1 MVSKRQD
8 QTTVPNRRLFHS
20 LGSKIVASFGILFV
34 AVLTISGFLLVFGIP
49 FTDFVG
55 FYGRERDEVFRSL
68 SLTADRKKERFVS
81 WLAERKKDARFI
93 SDTSL
98 AESSVKQL
106 RDRIQ
111 EDQRRGTPPDLVNLE
126 SYKALDEYLQMV
138 FGTWSAY
145 HRIQVVDNKTGVI
158 MYSTS
163 ATEVGSRISETG
175 GLVKAIYAPQGIS
188 VEMLMSLPAAE
199 PDLIINSIIPNR
211 FPTDDDNDIAT
222 GVLRLFIRT
231 DEFLKPLLYI
241 GEGLGQT
248 GDIVLVDQGQRILM
262 PIKYPLPDGSAAK
275 ILEYQIKAK
284 PAELAARGHDGITLA
299 KDYRGVPVL
308 AAYRNIMVTPDVSWG
323 LVVKRD
329 KSELFYSVWQRLIYS
344 LAIGLAAM
352 LGGLALIA
360 VMTKRISRPLMT
372 LSRTVSEIEAGNYS
386 ARAGVES
393 SDEVG
398 DLANAFNSMIERVE
412 NWHRE
417 MNEKVRVR
425 TLELNDLNQA
435 LKVEMAEREQVTEE
449 LRRNEAELKSI
460 FKAAPV
466 GIGVVADHIITE
478 ANQGLCAM
486 TGYSRQELLNQS
498 ERLLYRTEAEH
509 EVVGLEKYRQISDKG
524 TGTLETVWRRKDGE
538 IIDVLL
544 SSTPLDATDTSLGIT
559 FTALD
564 ITDRKRSQ
572 RYLSEARE
580 QWVRTFDAIPDL
592 VAIIDKN
599 KRIVQANRALAEHL
613 GLPKDQL
620 SGQPCFGL
628 VHRTNG
634 PPAFCPH
641 TQMVQ
646 DEKEHGVE
654 MYEEILGGFFYET
667 ASPLLDSKGNLRGCV
682 HVARNINQQKRTEEA
697 LRQSEEK
704 YRLMFESSPLG
715 VFHFDNTGTITACN
729 DNFVAIIGSSLQ
741 KLIGLNTVRD
751 LRDTKMIAAIE
762 EALSGN
768 LGHYE
773 DSYTSVT
780 ARKTTPVKCE
790 FAPIMSQKGTVL
802 GGIGIVENV
811 TERKRAEGAL
821 RKSEYS
827 YRSVIENIEDVFY
840 RSDAEGR
847 LLMASPSGARL
858 FGYDSVEEMIGL
870 ALDSFWVYPEGRQRL
885 ISIVKEQGK
894 ATDFEGVLKRKDGST
909 FVATLSTHFYR
920 DDNGTILGTEGI
932 IHDISDRKRIE
943 AQLLQSQKMEAIGT
957 LAGGIAHEVNNLLQV
972 VLGHADMLLMSK
984 GMDEKFNRSLEIIRM
999 TARNGADLVKRILT
1013 FSRRAEP
1020 EKSAVNLTEAVRKV
1034 ERILRQTIPR
1044 MIHLEMVLEE
1054 NLRMISADHSQVEQ
1068 ILLNLAVNA
1077 RDAMPEGGRL
1087 VFETKNVTI
1096 RKEFC
1101 RTHPEVKPGKYVLL
1115 TVSDTGQ
1122 GMAKETLD
1130 RIFEPFFTT
1139 KQPGKGTGLGL
1150 SMIFG
1155 VVKSHGG
1162 DITCYSEVGVG
1173 STFNIYFPA
1182 STEDLRP
1189 DDTATTIEMPAGGTE
1204 TLLLVDDEDAVLT
1217 LGAEMLELAGYTVL
1231 TAANGQEALEIYQ
1244 NRGNSISLVILDL
1257 VMPGISG
1264 RKCLEELL
1272 KMNPNAKVL
1281 IASGYAADGPAKEA
1295 RESGAVGF
1303 VGKPFDMKRILLA
1316 VRKSIDGASTE

>member
-8 QTTVPNRRLFHS
+8 QTHVPNGRLFHS
-20 LGSKIVASFGILFV
+20 LDSKIVASFGILFV
-34 AVLTISGFLLVFGIP
+34 AILSMSGFLLAFGIP

-68 SLTADRKKERFVS
+68 SLTADLKKERFVS

-93 SDTSL
+93 SDTSI

-106 RDRIQ
+106 RERVQ
-111 EDQRRGTPPDLVNLE
+111 ENPRRGASADLVDLE
-126 SYKALDEYLQMV
+126 SYKALNEYLQVV
-138 FGTWSAY
+138 FGIWSAY
-145 HRIQVVDNKTGVI
+145 HRIQVVDSKTGVI
-158 MYSTS
+158 MYSTDG
-163 ATEVGSRISETG
+163 TEVCNRISGTA
-175 GLVKAIYAPQGIS
+175 GLLKAIYAPQGIS
-188 VEMLMSLPAAE
+188 VEVLMSSPEDE
-199 PDLIINSIIPNR
+199 PYLVINSIIPNR
-211 FPTDDDNDIAT
+211 FPTGDKDEFAV
-222 GVLRLFIRT
+222 GVLRLFVRT

-241 GEGLGQT
+241 GEGLGQS
-248 GDIVLVDQGQRILM
+248 GDIVLVDQDQRILM
-262 PIKYPLPDGSAAK
+262 PIKYPLPDGSDAK

-284 PAELAARGHDGITLA
+284 PAELAATGHEGIILA
-299 KDYRGVPVL
+299 DDYRGVPVL
-308 AAYRNIMVTPDVSWG
+308 AAYRNIMVTPDVTWG

-329 KSELFYSVWQRLIYS
+329 KSELFYSVWHRLFYS

-372 LSRTVSEIEAGNYS
+372 LSRTVREVEAGNYS
-386 ARAGVES
+386 ARASVES

-412 NWHRE
+412 NWHKE

-435 LKVEMAEREQVTEE
+435 LKVEIAEREQVAEE
-449 LRRNEAELKSI
+449 LRHNEAKLKSI

-466 GIGVVADHIITE
+466 GIGVVANTMITE

-486 TGYSRQELLNQS
+486 TGYSRQELLNQN
-498 ERLLYRTEAEH
+498 ERLLHPTEAQH
-509 EVVGLEKYRQISDKG
+509 EVVGLEEYRLITDKG
-524 TGTLETVWRRKDGE
+524 TGTVETAWRRKDGE
-538 IIDVLL
+538 VIDVLL
-544 SSTPLDATDTSLGIT
+544 SSTPLDPTDMSLGVT

-564 ITDRKRSQ
+564 ITERKRSQ

-599 KRIVQANRALAEHL
+599 NRIVQVNRALAEQL
-613 GLPKDQL
+613 GLPKEQL
-620 SGQPCFGL
+620 YGQPCFGL
-628 VHRTNG
+628 VHRTNS

-646 DEKEHGVE
+646 DGKEHAVE
-654 MYEEILGGFFYET
+654 IYEEGLGGFFYVT
-667 ASPLLDSKGNLRGCV
+667 ASPLLDSEGNLRGCV
-682 HVARNINQQKRTEEA
+682 HVARNINEQKRTEEA

-729 DNFVAIIGSSLQ
+729 DNFVGIIGSSRE

-751 LRDTKMIAAIE
+751 LRDTKMTAAIE

-780 ARKTTPVKCE
+780 AGKTAPVKCE
-790 FAPIMSQKGTVL
+790 FAPIMSQKGTVV
-802 GGIGIVENV
+802 GGIGIVEDI
-811 TERKRAEGAL
+811 TERKSAEEAL
-821 RKSEYS
+821 RRSEYL

-840 RSDAEGR
+840 RSDTEGR

-858 FGYDSVEEMIGL
+858 FGYDGVEEMIGL
-870 ALDSFWVYPEGRQRL
+870 SLDSFWVDPQQRQRL
-885 ISIVKEQGK
+885 ISMVKEQGK
-894 ATDFEGVLKRKDGST
+894 ATDFEAVLKRKDGST

-920 DDNGTILGTEGI
+920 DDSGAILGTEGI

-943 AQLLQSQKMEAIGT
+943 AELLQSQKMQAIGT

-972 VLGHADMLLMSK
+972 VLGHADMLLTSK
-984 GMDEKFNRSLEIIRM
+984 GMDEKFNRSLETIRM
-999 TARNGADLVKRILT
+999 TARNGANLVKRILT
-1013 FSRRAEP
+1013 FSRKADP
-1020 EKSAVNLTEAVRKV
+1020 EKSTVNLTEAVRKV
-1034 ERILRQTIPR
+1034 ERILRQIIPR
-1044 MIHLEMVLEE
+1044 MIHLELFLEE
-1054 NLRMISADHSQVEQ
+1054 NLRMISADQSQVEQ

-1096 RKEFC
+1096 REEYC

-1115 TVSDTGQ
+1115 AVSDTGH
-1122 GMAKETLD
+1122 GMGKETLE

-1150 SMIFG
+1150 SMVFG
-1155 VVKSHGG
+1155 IVKSHGG
-1162 DITCYSEVGVG
+1162 YMTCYSEVGVG

-1182 STEDLRP
+1182 LTEDLRP
-1189 DDTATTIEMPAGGTE
+1189 DDHTTTIEMPAGGTE

-1231 TAANGQEALEIYQ
+1231 TAANGEEALEIYR
-1244 NRGNSISLVILDL
+1244 NRGDSISLVILDL

-1316 VRKSIDGASTE
+1316 VRKSIDGVSTE